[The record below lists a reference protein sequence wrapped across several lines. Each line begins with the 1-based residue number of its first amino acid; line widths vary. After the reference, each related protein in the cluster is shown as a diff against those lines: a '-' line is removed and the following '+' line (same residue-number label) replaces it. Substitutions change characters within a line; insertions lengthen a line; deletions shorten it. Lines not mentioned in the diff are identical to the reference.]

1 MEKEFWKEIE
11 GFDNYQISNLG
22 RVKNIKFDRLVK
34 PLLDNRGYIMV
45 NLYKNGKMKRLSLH
59 RLIAIAF
66 IPNPENKP
74 CIDHI
79 NTDRSD
85 NRIENLRWCTQ
96 KENHNNPLSLMNHSK
111 AAKGRTVS
119 EEQKKNQ
126 SEKMKGRYKGNKW
139 GSKKIIQ
146 LTLDGIFVREW
157 DAIKDAADSFGV
169 SSSAIWN
176 CLNGKCQ
183 VKSIKGFKWKYKKE
197 TD

>member
-1 MEKEFWKEIE
+1 MEKEIWKEIE
-11 GFDNYQISNLG
+11 GFDNYQISNLC
-22 RVKNIKFDRLVK
+22 RVKNIKFNRLVK

-45 NLYKNGKMKRLSLH
+45 NLYKEGKMKRLSLH

-96 KENHNNPLSLMNHSK
+96 KENHNNPLSLINHSK
-111 AAKGRTVS
+111 AAKGRIVS

-146 LTLDGIFVREW
+146 LTLDGNFIREW
-157 DAIKDAADSFGV
+157 ESIKDAADSLGV
-169 SSSAIWN
+169 SSTAIWN
-176 CLNGKCQ
+176 CLNGKSQ
-183 VKSIKGFKWKYKKE
+183 VKSIKGYKWKYKKE

>member
-1 MEKEFWKEIE
+1 MKEEIWKEIE
-11 GFDNYQISNLG
+11 GFDNYKISNLG

-45 NLYKNGKMKRLSLH
+45 NLYKDGKMKRLSLH

-66 IPNPENKP
+66 IPNPDNKP

-85 NRIENLRWCTQ
+85 NHIDNLRWVTQ

-111 AAKGRTVS
+111 ASKGRTIS

-157 DAIKDAADSFGV
+157 DAIKDAAESFGV

-183 VKSIKGFKWKYKKE
+183 VKSIKGFKWEYKKE

>member
-1 MEKEFWKEIE
+1 MTEEIWKEIE
-11 GFDNYQISNLG
+11 GFDNYKISNLG

-34 PLLDNRGYIMV
+34 PLLDNKGYIMV
-45 NLYKNGKMKRLSLH
+45 NLYKDGKMKRLSLH

-66 IPNPENKP
+66 IPNPDNKP

-85 NRIENLRWCTQ
+85 NHIDNLRWVTQ

-111 AAKGRTVS
+111 AAKGRTIS

-157 DAIKDAADSFGV
+157 DAIKDAAESFGV

-183 VKSIKGFKWKYKKE
+183 VKSIKGFKWEYKKE

>member
-1 MEKEFWKEIE
+1 MEEEIWKEIE
-11 GFDNYQISNLG
+11 WFDNYQISNLG
-22 RVKNIKFDRLVK
+22 RVKNIKFDRYVK
-34 PLLDNRGYIMV
+34 PLLDNKGYLTV
-45 NLYKNGKMKRLSLH
+45 NLYKNGKMKRLLLH
-59 RLIAIAF
+59 RLISIAF

-79 NTDRSD
+79 NTDRLD

-96 KENHNNPLSLMNHSK
+96 KENHNNPLSIVNHGNASR
-111 AAKGRTVS
+111 GRIVS

-126 SEKMKGRYKGNKW
+126 SEKMKGRFKGVRKS
-139 GSKKIIQ
+139 SKKIIQ

-157 DAIKDAADSFGV
+157 DAIKDAAESLGV

-183 VKSIKGFKWKYKKE
+183 VKSIKGFKWEYKKE

>member
-1 MEKEFWKEIE
+1 MEEEIWKEIE
-11 GFDNYQISNLG
+11 WFDNYQISNLG
-22 RVKNIKFDRLVK
+22 RVKNIKFDRYVK
-34 PLLDNRGYIMV
+34 PLLDNKGYLTV
-45 NLYKNGKMKRLSLH
+45 NLYKNGKMKRLLLH
-59 RLIAIAF
+59 RLISIAF

-79 NTDRSD
+79 NTDRLD

-96 KENHNNPLSLMNHSK
+96 KENHNNPLSIVNHGNASR
-111 AAKGRTVS
+111 GRIVS

-126 SEKMKGRYKGNKW
+126 SEKMKGRFKGVRKS
-139 GSKKIIQ
+139 SKKIIQ
-146 LTLDGIFVREW
+146 LTLDGIFVRGW
-157 DAIKDAADSFGV
+157 DAIKDAAESLGV

-183 VKSIKGFKWKYKKE
+183 VKSIKGFKWEYKKE

>member
-1 MEKEFWKEIE
+1 
-11 GFDNYQISNLG
+11 
-22 RVKNIKFDRLVK
+22 
-34 PLLDNRGYIMV
+34 
-45 NLYKNGKMKRLSLH
+45 
-59 RLIAIAF
+59 
-66 IPNPENKP
+66 
-74 CIDHI
+74 
-79 NTDRSD
+79 
-85 NRIENLRWCTQ
+85 
-96 KENHNNPLSLMNHSK
+96 MNHSK

-146 LTLDGIFVREW
+146 LTLDGNFVMEW
-157 DAIKDAADSFGV
+157 ESIKDAAYSLGV

>member
-1 MEKEFWKEIE
+1 MEEEIWKEIE

-22 RVKNIKFDRLVK
+22 RVKNIKFDRYVK
-34 PLLDNRGYIMV
+34 PLVGNRGYVHV
-45 NLYKNGKMKRLSLH
+45 NLYKDGKIKRLSLH

-85 NRIENLRWCTQ
+85 NRIDNLRWATQ

-146 LTLDGIFVREW
+146 LTLDGNFVREW
-157 DAIKDAADSFGV
+157 ESIKDAADSLGV

-176 CLNGKCQ
+176 CLNNKCQ
-183 VKSIKGFKWKYKKE
+183 VKSIKGFKWEYKKE